1 MPELMINADWTE
13 EQTMDRYLPRFL
25 HALNVLSDCKLDK
38 PVVASEIVIMM
49 DKPAGF
55 NPGGYKTIRDIAAD
69 TVLSKIVS
77 RLQNKNYLTKVGDSL
92 FATKDGLEQCKAT
105 DFYWKR
111 SSKEIYDCDE
121 ENSG

>member
-1 MPELMINADWTE
+1 MAELMINADWTE

-25 HALNVLSDCKLDK
+25 HALNVLSDCKLDE
-38 PVVASEIVIMM
+38 PVAASEVVIMM

-55 NPGGYKTIRDIAAD
+55 NPDGYKTIRDIAAD

-77 RLQNKNYLTKVGDSL
+77 RLQNKNYLAKVGDSL
-92 FATKDGLEQCKAT
+92 FATKDGLEQRKAT

-121 ENSG
+121 QNPG

>member
-25 HALNVLSDCKLDK
+25 HALNVLSDCKLDE
-38 PVVASEIVIMM
+38 PVAASEVVIMM

-55 NPGGYKTIRDIAAD
+55 NPDGYKTIRDIAAD

-77 RLQNKNYLTKVGDSL
+77 RLQNKNYLAKVGDSL